1 MADAIHGVYLCSVL
15 EWKVRGAGDAV
26 RGGAREG
33 AGAPPKDPEAGPRK
47 MWSGR
52 LPLETIATLK
62 RLVNEG
68 RAQSEA
74 DVIVTAVK
82 RFAKRTR

>member
-1 MADAIHGVYLCSVL
+1 MADAIQGVFSRADLDQ
-15 EWKVRGAGDAV
+15 KVRGGAALV

-52 LPLETIATLK
+52 LPRETIATLK
-62 RLVNEG
+62 RLVTEG

-74 DVIVTAVK
+74 DVIVAAVR
-82 RFAKRTR
+82 RFAKRSR